1 MGMDTDAVYTLDA
14 AAKETL
20 TEQLTENLRRA
31 IANGVCKPGDKL
43 PGIREMAKLCGTSVQ
58 VPVDALK
65 MLADEGFVKARPRIG
80 CVVLEHNRKVWRG
93 RILIVHVG
101 AYTNYSQNVF
111 CAESARLLTA
121 ANWRVEQVFVP
132 RNGIDKYDLTAFRNE
147 ITEQYDLV
155 LLPAYDP
162 PVVNL
167 VQERGL
173 PYMLL
178 SAQTG
183 ERKESGCIGTT
194 VPAENQA
201 LADFAE
207 HCRMAGI
214 RHVLN
219 VCCDECFYGRLD
231 ALRAVGVKVED
242 VMFVVEMSDSRA
254 ERFAHL
260 AYEAILA
267 RLGGKRANRPDLIV
281 FADDHFARGGLF
293 ALERLGLRV
302 PEDIR
307 VVSHSNYGNAPF
319 YPKPLTRFEH
329 DPFDEA
335 KKMVQMILRYFRTG
349 RPPRTVLCN
358 VRYVRGETF

>member
-1 MGMDTDAVYTLDA
+1 MNGTEQIYRLDVA
-14 AAKETL
+14 AAETL
-20 TEQLTENLRRA
+20 TEQLTENLHRA
-31 IANGVCKPGDKL
+31 IANGLYKPGDKL

-58 VPVDALK
+58 VPIDALK
-65 MLADEGFVKARPRIG
+65 ILADEGTVKARPRVG
-80 CVVLEHNRKVWRG
+80 CVVLEQNRKVWCG

-111 CAESARLLTA
+111 CAESARLLES
-121 ANWRVEQVFVP
+121 ANWRVEHAFVP
-132 RNGIDKYDLTAFRNE
+132 RNGIDAYDLTAFRKE
-147 ITEQYDLV
+147 ITEKFDLV

-162 PVVNL
+162 PVVSL

-178 SAQTG
+178 SAQAG
-183 ERKESGCIGTT
+183 ERKAPGCIGIT
-194 VPAENQA
+194 VPAESQA
-201 LADFAE
+201 LAKFTE
-207 HCRMAGI
+207 HCRMVGI

-219 VCCDECFYGRLD
+219 VCLDECFYGRLD
-231 ALRAVGVKVED
+231 ALRSAGITVED
-242 VMFVVEMSDSRA
+242 VNLIVEMSDFRA

-260 AYEAILA
+260 AYDAVLA
-267 RLGGKRANRPDLIV
+267 RFGGKRTDRPDLIV

-302 PEDIR
+302 PEDVR

-329 DPFDEA
+329 DPFEEA
-335 KKMVQMILRYFRTG
+335 EKMVQMILRYFRTG
-349 RPPRTVLCN
+349 RPPRTVLCS